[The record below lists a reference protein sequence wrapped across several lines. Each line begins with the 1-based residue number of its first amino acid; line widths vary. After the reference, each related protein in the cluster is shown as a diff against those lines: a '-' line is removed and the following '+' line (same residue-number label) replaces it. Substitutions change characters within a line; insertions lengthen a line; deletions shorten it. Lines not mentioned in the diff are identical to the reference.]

1 MMHGTTTYLTGECC
15 KHEFYQKYPPLM
27 MHGAATDLTV
37 ECCKHG
43 LHCTHPVG
51 PVVTVYI
58 TCQYFEMSPTSWA
71 ASWDVRVHGSNS
83 PTGAPSKVVQ

>member
-1 MMHGTTTYLTGECC
+1 MMHGTSTYLTGECC

-27 MHGAATDLTV
+27 MHGAATDLTG
-37 ECCKHG
+37 ECYKHG

-58 TCQYFEMSPTSWA
+58 TCQYFGMSPTLWATSWA
-71 ASWDVRVHGSNS
+71 VRVHGSNS
-83 PTGAPSKVVQ
+83 PTGAPSKVVR